1 MSERESIC
9 ADIIDEGLVAIVRV
23 PRTEL
28 ALPLAKALVG
38 GGIRAVELPM
48 TIPNALDAIREID
61 RELGNDILL
70 GVGTV
75 IDDNTCR
82 AAIDAGAKYVISP
95 VTKPSLVEAAHAL
108 DRPVMLGAYTPTEA
122 QTAHE
127 AGSDFIKIFPA
138 DTLGPGYIKALLAP
152 LTHLRIIPTGG
163 VNLDTMESFLAAG
176 SAALGIGSSLLKKD
190 IIESENWPELERL
203 AKQQPEVGAV
213 FHAAAVS
220 DFAAGAVLQKKDD
233 GEFTPL
239 RQGKV
244 STREGSLLLELRPTQ
259 KIISHLRGWFS
270 NAQLVGWKYEVDGD
284 RASALGQAGGEA
296 VASCR

>member
-1 MSERESIC
+1 MNERESIC

-28 ALPLAKALVG
+28 ALPLAKALVA
-38 GGIRAVELPM
+38 GGIHAVELTM
-48 TIPNALDAIREID
+48 TIPNALRAIRDID
-61 RELGNDILL
+61 REMGNDILL

-75 IDDNTCR
+75 IDDDTCR

-95 VTKPSLVEAAHAL
+95 VTKPSLVEAAHTL

-190 IIESENWPELERL
+190 IIESENWPELESL
-203 AKQQPEVGAV
+203 AKQ
-213 FHAAAVS
+213 HADKLA
-220 DFAAGAVLQKKDD
+220 
-233 GEFTPL
+233 
-239 RQGKV
+239 
-244 STREGSLLLELRPTQ
+244 ELKT
-259 KIISHLRGWFS
+259 K
-270 NAQLVGWKYEVDGD
+270 
-284 RASALGQAGGEA
+284 LG
-296 VASCR
+296 R